1 MLKRY
6 KTDLYLKER
15 IHRPLGTLMSMKMA
29 VLSQQEI
36 RMWGGS
42 WLWMRSRY
50 LLMCGGCLM
59 KKMRGAEDLRIKH
72 YDMYRFKVLN
82 IYEL

>member
-1 MLKRY
+1 MDHNLKD
-6 KTDLYLKER
+6 KTVC
-15 IHRPLGTLMSMKMA
+15 IG
-29 VLSQQEI
+29 
-36 RMWGGS
+36 
-42 WLWMRSRY
+42 
-50 LLMCGGCLM
+50 GGCLM